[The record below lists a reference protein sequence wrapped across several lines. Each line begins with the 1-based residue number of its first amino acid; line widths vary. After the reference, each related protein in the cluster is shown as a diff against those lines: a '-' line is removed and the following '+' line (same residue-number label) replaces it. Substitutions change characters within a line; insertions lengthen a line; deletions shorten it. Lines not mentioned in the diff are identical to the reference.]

1 METSRMAFY
10 DRTAGKKTV
19 SLTINSDLNRRLKA
33 AGINASQVAEEAL
46 AMRLEQVEREVLAKA
61 ARADI
66 ESYNAYIAEHGL
78 FADMLRDQEQGD
90 PRDAEP
96 V

>member
-1 METSRMAFY
+1 
-10 DRTAGKKTV
+10 
-19 SLTINSDLNRRLKA
+19 
-33 AGINASQVAEEAL
+33 
-46 AMRLEQVEREVLAKA
+46 LEQVEREVLAKA

>member
-1 METSRMAFY
+1 MHHKSARNLSRC
-10 DRTAGKKTV
+10 G
-19 SLTINSDLNRRLKA
+19 
-33 AGINASQVAEEAL
+33 
-46 AMRLEQVEREVLAKA
+46 LEQVEREALAKA